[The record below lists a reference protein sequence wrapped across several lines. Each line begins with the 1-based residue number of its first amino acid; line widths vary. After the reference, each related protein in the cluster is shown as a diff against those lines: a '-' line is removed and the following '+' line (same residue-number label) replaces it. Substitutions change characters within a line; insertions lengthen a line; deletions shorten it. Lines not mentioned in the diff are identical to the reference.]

1 MQLTHKPEKRV
12 NMNVCLVLSFL
23 YFDNRVN
30 EGRKKRETRRD
41 KRDQQFKQSRSG
53 YESAAYQGT
62 RREKDDERERDSRK
76 KRERK
81 ASR

>member
-30 EGRKKRETRRD
+30 EGREKRETRRD

-53 YESAAYQGT
+53 YESAAYQGKG
-62 RREKDDERERDSRK
+62 RRERERERGSRK